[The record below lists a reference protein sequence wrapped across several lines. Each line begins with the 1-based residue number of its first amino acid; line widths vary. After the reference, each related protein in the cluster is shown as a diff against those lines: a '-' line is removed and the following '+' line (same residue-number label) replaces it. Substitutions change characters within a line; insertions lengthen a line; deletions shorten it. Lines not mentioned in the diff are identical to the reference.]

1 MDGSVGVKVFS
12 FWISIGLPSAYCF
25 AGMEVA
31 IRKDPESGDV
41 IRSLAGQPIPN
52 REALSRVLAL
62 YASPGDTVDVGVLR
76 DGRLQSVRLTL
87 GARPSP

>member
-41 IRSLAGQPIPN
+41 IRACKPADWGGFL
-52 REALSRVLAL
+52 RALEGGAAPADLLDQEERDQ
-62 YASPGDTVDVGVLR
+62 GELR
-76 DGRLQSVRLTL
+76 DAAQ
-87 GARPSP
+87 